1 MVGVGLKDTGA
12 RQGCRSSTPHDRGGG
27 AFLHAQSHHPRFR
40 LEPGD
45 LRGDVILAARLVVEA
60 YPELD
65 ASRIGDVQKRRALMA
80 LRIAV
85 NAERLQGRGGG
96 GHHEG

>member
-1 MVGVGLKDTGA
+1 M
-12 RQGCRSSTPHDRGGG
+12 
-27 AFLHAQSHHPRFR
+27 
-40 LEPGD
+40 
-45 LRGDVILAARLVVEA
+45 ILAARLVVEA

-85 NAERLQGRGGG
+85 NAERLQGR
-96 GHHEG
+96 EGRS